1 MTLLEYFI
9 VPKLPSDKDEF
20 DNYNFFYNNFIE
32 IFTIFWNQNDKIF
45 FVYFFLSMI
54 LSFCYY
60 ISNIFIIYNYSP
72 YLNILVELILPID
85 SDVIDLVLFDIEYD
99 HKKDEVLKR
108 FLIQLIGYIILF
120 FGALILNEIVILN
133 FCGFNKNTH
142 LNILKRSK
150 EDMSS
155 LIILNNDNEDDNNSI
170 CSEESK

>member
-1 MTLLEYFI
+1 
-9 VPKLPSDKDEF
+9 
-20 DNYNFFYNNFIE
+20 
-32 IFTIFWNQNDKIF
+32 
-45 FVYFFLSMI
+45 MI

-120 FGALILNEIVILN
+120 FGALILNEILILN
-133 FCGFNKNTH
+133 FCGFNTNIY
-142 LNILKRSK
+142 LNISKRSK
-150 EDMSS
+150 TDVLSS
-155 LIILNNDNEDDNNSI
+155 YTNNDDETDNNS
-170 CSEESK
+170 SFND